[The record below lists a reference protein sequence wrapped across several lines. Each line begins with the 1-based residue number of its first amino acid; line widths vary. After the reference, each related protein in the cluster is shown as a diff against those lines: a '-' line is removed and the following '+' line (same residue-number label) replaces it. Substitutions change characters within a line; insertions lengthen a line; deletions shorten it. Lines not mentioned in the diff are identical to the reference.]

1 IHGFTVTKISNI
13 DGGELVQMIH
23 DKTAARLAWLD
34 NGEENKL
41 FCVSFKT
48 VPYDD
53 TGVFHILEHSV
64 LGGSEKYP
72 VKEPFLYLLKGSM
85 NTFLNA
91 MTFPDK
97 TMFPVSSRNSRD
109 FMNLTRVYLDAVF
122 RPEIYNQPN
131 IFYQEGHHIEWSPEN
146 PVPVYKGVVFNEM
159 KGCFSSVDER
169 IESGMMSILFPESC
183 YRFEYGGNPE
193 SIPELTYG
201 QFIEAHRK
209 FYHPSNSY
217 IYLDGS
223 IDISS
228 VLELIDSYLSGY
240 ERCTEL
246 PEIDFQPAVKKS
258 VREEE
263 YSVSAGDDIENQTY
277 LAMGKVVAN
286 WREIEKITAYEVLAD
301 ALTGSNDA
309 PLMRALL
316 DTELCLDASINVSD
330 GIQQP
335 FVMLKICSID
345 RRNGDILIEKVRETV
360 CRLTSDGIGCETIKS
375 ALNRIEFRYRE
386 SEEPKGLTRC
396 IDAMSSW
403 LYGGDPADYI
413 DYGYVFGNLREKAE
427 TGYFEKLLAEWLLD
441 DDGLAVLYMIPSS
454 ELEEKERNAE
464 IQRLNLSLDNM
475 SDPEKKQLAE
485 LNRNLIE
492 WQTAPDTPEA
502 VSSLPELPLSEISP
516 EPMEFITEAE
526 QQNGFTVLSHP
537 SKEGETVVVRLYF
550 DVSDFSVQELKILS
564 FMDRLICELPTKRSS
579 GLELQQRINGVLGS
593 LSTNISSFSRFRETD
608 KCQVF
613 FTVNTRFLKRSFRE
627 ALELIGEL
635 LTETV
640 YDYPELIREL
650 LGQDEEDLKQ
660 DIISNGH
667 SFAVRRAKSSMS
679 AENAV
684 REIVSG
690 FESYR
695 ILHEM
700 NKSGNECLAELI
712 SDIKLIAKKVFCKSR
727 LTASIIASGKYTFD
741 ILADILPEGDKPERC
756 RMSPDFEIP
765 KKQGII
771 IPSGV
776 SYTGVS
782 LSDMYSDKAV
792 WGVLSTILTYEY
804 LWNEIR
810 VKGGAYGTGCG
821 AGISGEVS
829 FYSYRDPSPKASI
842 TKYSEAADFLR
853 RYCESRPDISSYII
867 SSISAGEPLITA
879 DTYGSTADSHYFR
892 GITLEER
899 RKVRSEMISMTAEK
913 LLEALPL
920 FENTGGICIVGSK
933 EAIDLFSG
941 DELTIDS
948 VF

>member
-1 IHGFTVTKISNI
+1 
-13 DGGELVQMIH
+13 
-23 DKTAARLAWLD
+23 
-34 NGEENKL
+34 
-41 FCVSFKT
+41 
-48 VPYDD
+48 
-53 TGVFHILEHSV
+53 
-64 LGGSEKYP
+64 
-72 VKEPFLYLLKGSM
+72 
-85 NTFLNA
+85 
-91 MTFPDK
+91 
-97 TMFPVSSRNSRD
+97 
-109 FMNLTRVYLDAVF
+109 
-122 RPEIYNQPN
+122 
-131 IFYQEGHHIEWSPEN
+131 
-146 PVPVYKGVVFNEM
+146 
-159 KGCFSSVDER
+159 
-169 IESGMMSILFPESC
+169 
-183 YRFEYGGNPE
+183 
-193 SIPELTYG
+193 
-201 QFIEAHRK
+201 
-209 FYHPSNSY
+209 
-217 IYLDGS
+217 
-223 IDISS
+223 
-228 VLELIDSYLSGY
+228 
-240 ERCTEL
+240 
-246 PEIDFQPAVKKS
+246 
-258 VREEE
+258 
-263 YSVSAGDDIENQTY
+263 
-277 LAMGKVVAN
+277 
-286 WREIEKITAYEVLAD
+286 
-301 ALTGSNDA
+301 
-309 PLMRALL
+309 
-316 DTELCLDASINVSD
+316 
-330 GIQQP
+330 
-335 FVMLKICSID
+335 
-345 RRNGDILIEKVRETV
+345 
-360 CRLTSDGIGCETIKS
+360 
-375 ALNRIEFRYRE
+375 
-386 SEEPKGLTRC
+386 
-396 IDAMSSW
+396 
-403 LYGGDPADYI
+403 
-413 DYGYVFGNLREKAE
+413 
-427 TGYFEKLLAEWLLD
+427 
-441 DDGLAVLYMIPSS
+441 
-454 ELEEKERNAE
+454 
-464 IQRLNLSLDNM
+464 
-475 SDPEKKQLAE
+475 
-485 LNRNLIE
+485 
-492 WQTAPDTPEA
+492 
-502 VSSLPELPLSEISP
+502 
-516 EPMEFITEAE
+516 
-526 QQNGFTVLSHP
+526 
-537 SKEGETVVVRLYF
+537 
-550 DVSDFSVQELKILS
+550 
-564 FMDRLICELPTKRSS
+564 
-579 GLELQQRINGVLGS
+579 
-593 LSTNISSFSRFRETD
+593 SFSRFRETD

-853 RYCESRPDISSYII
+853 RYCESIPEISSYII

-933 EAIDLFSG
+933 EVIDLF
-941 DELTIDS
+941 
-948 VF
+948 